1 MQKIAYLSGD
11 DTVQLMEKDDAENY
25 RENCY
30 QQLLESTRNEGIV
43 ANDED
48 SEDYESDI
56 ALQSGYDADG
66 ECQVH
71 DFASIMKQYE
81 AAKKRDGYLEKSDVC
96 KVLSDSERYG
106 YGASCT
112 TVFEQDG
119 KYYVHCSMYN
129 SCD

>member
-1 MQKIAYLSGD
+1 MQKIVYLSGD

-30 QQLLESTRNEGIV
+30 QQLLESTKNEGIV

-81 AAKKRDGYLEKSDVC
+81 AANPQEFEAFSETLRETDGEVELLGFDGLRNILERSDPE
-96 KVLSDSERYG
+96 SSSIY
-106 YGASCT
+106 
-112 TVFEQDG
+112 
-119 KYYVHCSMYN
+119 
-129 SCD
+129 

>member
-1 MQKIAYLSGD
+1 MADIN
-11 DTVQLMEKDDAENY
+11 V
-25 RENCY
+25 R
-30 QQLLESTRNEGIV
+30 STGTHGRGSTYFDRQITK
-43 ANDED
+43 
-48 SEDYESDI
+48 
-56 ALQSGYDADG
+56 
-66 ECQVH
+66 
-71 DFASIMKQYE
+71 KQYE
-81 AAKKRDGYLEKSDVC
+81 AAKKRNGYLEKSDVC